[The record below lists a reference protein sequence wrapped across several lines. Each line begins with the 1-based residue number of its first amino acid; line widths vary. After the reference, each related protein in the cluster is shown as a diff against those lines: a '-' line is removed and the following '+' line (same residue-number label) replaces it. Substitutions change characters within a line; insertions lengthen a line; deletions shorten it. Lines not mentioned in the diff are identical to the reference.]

1 MPLYEYTC
9 RACGAGFEKI
19 RKYDDREKPTAC
31 PSCGSEDAVPAF
43 SVPGRVGQGNGAGSG
58 STATLPQAGTGGGCA
73 SGACGLW

>member
-19 RKYDDREKPTAC
+19 RKYDDREKPTSC
-31 PSCGSEDAVPAF
+31 PSCGSEDAVPTF
-43 SVPGRVGQGNGAGSG
+43 SVPGRVGQANGAGG
-58 STATLPQAGTGGGCA
+58 STATLPQTGTGGGCA